1 MSASRT
7 LPLALALA
15 VAVPLLLSACA
26 TPAQDPSPVA
36 SEEADPGFAPAPPPP
51 ALEDEGI
58 KEEPPVCNPD
68 AGQWA
73 VGQLADEALVEKV
86 RIDTQSERVRVIK
99 PGMMVTMD
107 YRLDRVNIEVDAD
120 NRVTVVRCG

>member
-1 MSASRT
+1 MSVFRPAGLVLAS
-7 LPLALALA
+7 LFA
-15 VAVPLLLSACA
+15 LSACA
-26 TPAQDPSPVA
+26 TPPAEDPPA
-36 SEEADPGFAPAPPPP
+36 ADDPAFAAAPPPP

-58 KEEPPVCNPD
+58 REKPPVLCNPK

-86 RIDTQSERVRVIK
+86 RADTRSERVRVIK

-107 YRLDRVNIEVDAD
+107 YREDRVNIEVDAD